1 MTVKSEKEAALSL
14 RAGKPL
20 GAFSVTEEPRIKGS
34 GDETTMQP
42 LRRTPS
48 DEILLTELALDDKNI
63 TIYDITSVVLV
74 GEKESKEPHGQ
85 FKCFMDHD
93 EKKFYIEIATTKTLE
108 ALTKS
113 SVLNLL
119 TFAEQVGAEKVY
131 VCCRKTL
138 GDIKYYLKTF
148 MFIGFQQLTEV
159 EQMTIS
165 MTQTHFM
172 LSYNVLEEEEC

>member
-1 MTVKSEKEAALSL
+1 V
-14 RAGKPL
+14 
-20 GAFSVTEEPRIKGS
+20 I
-34 GDETTMQP
+34 
-42 LRRTPS
+42 
-48 DEILLTELALDDKNI
+48 
-63 TIYDITSVVLV
+63 LV
-74 GEKESKEPHGQ
+74 GEKENKEPHGQ

-119 TFAEQVGAEKVY
+119 AFAEQAGAEKVY

-148 MFIGFQQLTEV
+148 MFIGFQQLDQE
-159 EQMTIS
+159 EQKKIS
-165 MTQTHFM
+165 MTQTHFL
-172 LSYNVLEEEEC
+172 LSYEVFGEDEC

>member
-1 MTVKSEKEAALSL
+1 L
-14 RAGKPL
+14 GKQPR
-20 GAFSVTEEPRIKGS
+20 GAFSVTGDSKTTGS
-34 GDETTMQP
+34 EAKTTAQP
-42 LRRTPS
+42 LKRTPS

-63 TIYDITSVVLV
+63 TIYDISSVILV

-113 SVLNLL
+113 AVLNLL
-119 TFAEQVGAEKVY
+119 TFAEQTGAEKVY
-131 VCCRKTL
+131 VCCRRTL

-148 MFIGFQQLTEV
+148 LFIGFQQLTAE
-159 EQMTIS
+159 EQKEIS
-165 MTQTHFM
+165 MTQTH
-172 LSYNVLEEEEC
+172 VLLGYDVFGEDEC

>member
-1 MTVKSEKEAALSL
+1 LG
-14 RAGKPL
+14 GKPL
-20 GAFSVTEEPRIKGS
+20 GAFNVTEDTKSKGT
-34 GDETTMQP
+34 ENQTAFKQ
-42 LRRTPS
+42 LKRTPS

-63 TIYDITSVVLV
+63 TIYDITSVILV

-113 SVLNLL
+113 AVLNLL
-119 TFAEQVGAEKVY
+119 AFAEQAGAEKVY

-138 GDIKYYLKTF
+138 GDIRYYLKTF
-148 MFIGFQQLTEV
+148 MFIGFQQLTEE
-159 EQMTIS
+159 EQKRIS
-165 MTQTHFM
+165 MTQTHF
-172 LSYNVLEEEEC
+172 LLGYDVLGDEEC

>member
-1 MTVKSEKEAALSL
+1 LVVQHL
-14 RAGKPL
+14 R
-20 GAFSVTEEPRIKGS
+20 AFSVTEQTKSTGS
-34 GDETTMQP
+34 ENQP
-42 LRRTPS
+42 AVKPLKRTPS

-63 TIYDITSVVLV
+63 TIYDITSVILV

-108 ALTKS
+108 ALSKS

-119 TFAEQVGAEKVY
+119 SFAEKAGAEKVY

-148 MFIGFQQLTEV
+148 MFIGFQQLTEE
-159 EQMTIS
+159 EQKRIS
-165 MTQTHFM
+165 MTQTHF
-172 LSYNVLEEEEC
+172 LLGYEVFGDEEC